1 MQVEEFDDVLRNRR
15 QVIPCLCVSVR
26 GGGDHWEDHWGQADV
41 FIVAAEI
48 IGDRPTFSL

>member
-26 GGGDHWEDHWGQADV
+26 GGGDHWGQADV
-41 FIVAAEI
+41 FIVAVEI